1 MSHQSSELELSPG
14 VNVLTGPNNSGKS
27 AVVSALQLLAELP
40 AREGTYMIRHGE
52 SESQVIVETAAG
64 DEIIWGRK
72 QASSYLIINGEKHT
86 RISNN
91 QEHFLNELHKILKL
105 PQVKNKEETFDI
117 HFASQKQ
124 PIFLLDEPPSRAAT
138 FFSISSDA
146 GRLVE
151 VRDLFKNKVNKAK
164 EKRGV
169 LTRKQ
174 ASLVTEL
181 ERLKPLQEIKA
192 QVESLKT
199 EFDGFEREEGRI
211 GAGFKLLEAYKKR
224 LEEHGHLFLT
234 CTLYKQL
241 PAPPTFESFSDLE
254 KLITAIRSLNARR
267 IKLEQQLS
275 ILIELTPLPDQEST
289 VALSTVSQTIKYQ
302 DAKKNNLLKRHQ
314 VFEQLTLVPKEED
327 PQLLQNTIFSL
338 FSLSRKTLQKRT
350 TGKVLSQLL
359 SPPVPQD
366 FSLVERTFQDLLTTH
381 VQLRLYQQ
389 RWNTLFLLD
398 TPPNIDSPVSLE
410 EDLKSHRVYQK
421 KIQTLSSRFKEVS
434 SSLSK
439 WISDNPSCPTCGAA
453 LSAEHLSGDFRH
465 A

>member
-1 MSHQSSELELSPG
+1 M
-14 VNVLTGPNNSGKS
+14 LTGPNNSGKS

-105 PQVKNKEETFDI
+105 PQVKNKETFDI

-164 EKRGV
+164 EKRGA

-241 PAPPTFESFSDLE
+241 PSPPTFESFSDLE
-254 KLITAIRSLNARR
+254 KLITAVRSLNARR

-327 PQLLQNTIFSL
+327 HQLLQNTIFSL
-338 FSLSRKTLQKRT
+338 SSLSRKTLQKRT

-366 FSLVERTFQDLLTTH
+366 FSLVERTFQDLLTTD
-381 VQLRLYQQ
+381 VQ
-389 RWNTLFLLD
+389 
-398 TPPNIDSPVSLE
+398 TPPL
-410 EDLKSHRVYQK
+410 RQ
-421 KIQTLSSRFKEVS
+421 R
-434 SSLSK
+434 
-439 WISDNPSCPTCGAA
+439 
-453 LSAEHLSGDFRH
+453 
-465 A
+465 

>member
-1 MSHQSSELELSPG
+1 M
-14 VNVLTGPNNSGKS
+14 
-27 AVVSALQLLAELP
+27 
-40 AREGTYMIRHGE
+40 
-52 SESQVIVETAAG
+52 
-64 DEIIWGRK
+64 
-72 QASSYLIINGEKHT
+72 
-86 RISNN
+86 
-91 QEHFLNELHKILKL
+91 
-105 PQVKNKEETFDI
+105 
-117 HFASQKQ
+117 
-124 PIFLLDEPPSRAAT
+124 
-138 FFSISSDA
+138 
-146 GRLVE
+146 
-151 VRDLFKNKVNKAK
+151 
-164 EKRGV
+164 
-169 LTRKQ
+169 
-174 ASLVTEL
+174 
-181 ERLKPLQEIKA
+181 
-192 QVESLKT
+192 
-199 EFDGFEREEGRI
+199 
-211 GAGFKLLEAYKKR
+211 
-224 LEEHGHLFLT
+224 
-234 CTLYKQL
+234 
-241 PAPPTFESFSDLE
+241 
-254 KLITAIRSLNARR
+254 
-267 IKLEQQLS
+267 
-275 ILIELTPLPDQEST
+275 
-289 VALSTVSQTIKYQ
+289 
-302 DAKKNNLLKRHQ
+302 KRHQ

>member
-1 MSHQSSELELSPG
+1 MQ
-14 VNVLTGPNNSGKS
+14 
-27 AVVSALQLLAELP
+27 
-40 AREGTYMIRHGE
+40 
-52 SESQVIVETAAG
+52 
-64 DEIIWGRK
+64 
-72 QASSYLIINGEKHT
+72 
-86 RISNN
+86 
-91 QEHFLNELHKILKL
+91 
-105 PQVKNKEETFDI
+105 
-117 HFASQKQ
+117 
-124 PIFLLDEPPSRAAT
+124 
-138 FFSISSDA
+138 
-146 GRLVE
+146 
-151 VRDLFKNKVNKAK
+151 
-164 EKRGV
+164 
-169 LTRKQ
+169 
-174 ASLVTEL
+174 
-181 ERLKPLQEIKA
+181 
-192 QVESLKT
+192 
-199 EFDGFEREEGRI
+199 
-211 GAGFKLLEAYKKR
+211 
-224 LEEHGHLFLT
+224 
-234 CTLYKQL
+234 
-241 PAPPTFESFSDLE
+241 
-254 KLITAIRSLNARR
+254 
-267 IKLEQQLS
+267 
-275 ILIELTPLPDQEST
+275 
-289 VALSTVSQTIKYQ
+289 
-302 DAKKNNLLKRHQ
+302 KKNNLLKRHQ